1 MSFLKSTEA
10 SNKAKF
16 PIKKAKKSLKICRYC
31 DKEITSE
38 NALFYT
44 GGLGQKNVCLPCR
57 RKISSDYNKKIAKR
71 KKNNPLW

>member
-1 MSFLKSTEA
+1 MSYLKSTEA

-44 GGLGQKNVCLPCR
+44 GGLGQKNVCLHCR
-57 RKISSDYNKKIAKR
+57 RKISSDYNKKKAKR